1 MPLSYRSAI
10 RLEAGDSGVFTRE
23 TFSGTGAKTA
33 FWVTGSPID
42 TLSVVAYVADATVSA
57 TPSTDGRVVF
67 ASAPASGTDN
77 IEITYQAV
85 ILNDTKVDEIL
96 RQHGFVNPT
105 NDADAPATVEFYR
118 AAAHLCDA
126 IASHFAGAADTNID
140 GTDIKRSQMAVAYA
154 KRAADIRQKIAREFA
169 SISSMKIKRLDGY
182 AALDEV
188 TSDEYGGND
197 TNPRRKYYG
206 DEDDIP

>member
-1 MPLSYRSAI
+1 VPLSYRSAI

-23 TFSGTGAKTA
+23 TFSGTGTKTA

-42 TLSVVAYVADATVSA
+42 TASVVAYVADSTVTA

-67 ASAPASGTDN
+67 ATAPASGTDN
-77 IEITYQAV
+77 IEIAYQAV

-96 RQHGFVNPT
+96 RQHGFVNPA
-105 NDADAPATVEFYR
+105 NDSDAPPTVEFYR

-154 KRAADIRQKIAREFA
+154 KRAADIRQKIAREFS

>member
-10 RLEAGDSGVFTRE
+10 RLEAGDSGVFTRD
-23 TFSGTGAKTA
+23 TFSGTGSKTA

-42 TLSVVAYVADATVSA
+42 TASVVAYVSDAVVTA
-57 TPSTDGRVVF
+57 TASTDGRVVF
-67 ASAPASGTDN
+67 AAAPASGTDN
-77 IEITYQAV
+77 VDIAYQAV

-96 RQHGFVNPT
+96 RQHGFTSPT
-105 NDADAPATVEFYR
+105 AEADSPLTVEFYR

-126 IASHFAGAADTNID
+126 LASHFAGAADTNID
-140 GTDIKRSQMAVAYA
+140 GTDIKRSQMAVAFA

-188 TSDEYGGND
+188 TSDEYGGSD

>member
-10 RLEAGDSGVFTRE
+10 RLEAGDSGVFTRD
-23 TFSGTGAKTA
+23 TFSGTGSKTA

-42 TLSVVAYVADATVSA
+42 ANSVVAYVSDSAVAATG
-57 TPSTDGRVVF
+57 STDGRVVF
-67 ASAPASGTDN
+67 NAAPASGTDN
-77 IEITYQAV
+77 VDIVYNAV
-85 ILNDTKVDEIL
+85 ILSDAKVDEIL
-96 RQHGFVNPT
+96 RQHGFTLPT
-105 NDADAPATVEFYR
+105 NDVDAPPTVEFYR
-118 AAAHLCDA
+118 AAAHLADA
-126 IASHFAGAADTNID
+126 LASHFAGAADTSID
-140 GTDIKRSQMAVAYA
+140 GTDIKRSQMAVAFA

-188 TSDEYGGND
+188 TSDEYGGSD

-206 DEDDIP
+206 DEDELP